1 VKNHQARKEIF
12 LNKRITQR
20 FQNII
25 FKLRHECSKKGSEKM
40 NRKKG
45 SEKMN
50 NGMESVADL
59 LPKLSEEHQE
69 LTATEESIAWVWGLL
84 GNYRPGDIHDTGDG
98 VKLQKVTFD
107 TARCIR
113 VFDHPGP
120 MYELSML
127 QSLFDNAKAK
137 LEIGLCTVIT
147 PVSETLVEE
156 TKANKAT
163 VPEEKKVNEVPS
175 VSKEATK
182 KSDYNYGMEV
192 A

>member
-1 VKNHQARKEIF
+1 MNKE
-12 LNKRITQR
+12 
-20 FQNII
+20 
-25 FKLRHECSKKGSEKM
+25 
-40 NRKKG
+40 
-45 SEKMN
+45 
-50 NGMESVADL
+50 MERLADL
-59 LPKLSEEHQE
+59 LPRLSEEHQE

-127 QSLFDNAKAK
+127 QSLFDNAKAN
-137 LEIGLCTVIT
+137 LEIGLCTIIT
-147 PVSETLVEE
+147 PVSEDTGEE
-156 TKANKAT
+156 MNAKSQATTPNENKVA
-163 VPEEKKVNEVPS
+163 EAPS
-175 VSKEATK
+175 ASKEATDK
-182 KSDYNYGMEV
+182 NDYNFGMEV

>member
-1 VKNHQARKEIF
+1 MKERKRDEISEG
-12 LNKRITQR
+12 NKSLGKT
-20 FQNII
+20 NGNDGLSP
-25 FKLRHECSKKGSEKM
+25 FKLPELSEK
-40 NRKKG
+40 
-45 SEKMN
+45 
-50 NGMESVADL
+50 
-59 LPKLSEEHQE
+59 HQE

-98 VKLQKVTFD
+98 VMLQKVTFD

-120 MYELSML
+120 IYELSML
-127 QSLFDNAKAK
+127 QSLFDNAKAN

-147 PVSETLVEE
+147 PVPEDVGEE
-156 TKANKAT
+156 MAAKSQAT
-163 VPEEKKVNEVPS
+163 TPKEKRAAEAPS
-175 VSKEATK
+175 ASKEATN

>member
-1 VKNHQARKEIF
+1 
-12 LNKRITQR
+12 
-20 FQNII
+20 
-25 FKLRHECSKKGSEKM
+25 M

-50 NGMESVADL
+50 KEMESVADL
-59 LPKLSEEHQE
+59 LPELSEKHQE
-69 LTATEESIAWVWGLL
+69 LTATKESIAWVWGLL

-98 VKLQKVTFD
+98 VMLQKVTFD

-120 MYELSML
+120 IYELSML
-127 QSLFDNAKAK
+127 QSLFENAKAN

-147 PVSETLVEE
+147 PVPEDVGEE
-156 TKANKAT
+156 MAAKSQAT
-163 VPEEKKVNEVPS
+163 TPKEKKVAEAPS
-175 VSKEATK
+175 ASKEATD

>member
-1 VKNHQARKEIF
+1 MKTM
-12 LNKRITQR
+12 NKKDI
-20 FQNII
+20 
-25 FKLRHECSKKGSEKM
+25 
-40 NRKKG
+40 
-45 SEKMN
+45 MN

-59 LPKLSEEHQE
+59 LPELSEKHQE
-69 LTATEESIAWVWGLL
+69 LTATKESIAWVWGLL

-98 VKLQKVTFD
+98 VMLQKVTFD

-147 PVSETLVEE
+147 PVPEE
-156 TKANKAT
+156 IGEGMAAKSQAT
-163 VPEEKKVNEVPS
+163 TPKEKKVAEAPS
-175 VSKEATK
+175 ASKEATD
-182 KSDYNYGMEV
+182 KSDYNFGMEV